1 MNLPSHLNEQQP
13 AYGELP
19 AGGGINL
26 QGSLAALRRA
36 ALQARQV
43 AQQTGTD
50 LIVQRDGHVVRIKPE
65 QSGAP

>member
-1 MNLPSHLNEQQP
+1 MNLPSHLNEHQP

-19 AGGGINL
+19 TGIGINL

-36 ALQARQV
+36 ALQAQQV

-50 LIVQRDGHVVRIKPE
+50 LIVQRDGQMVRIKPK
-65 QSGAP
+65 QSGAS